1 MTPRADFVSQ
11 DYFRDPGAGI
21 EKLRTL
27 GPVVEVRF
35 PIIGKLWTTT
45 TQALGDQVLKDT
57 ATFTMRKENGDV
69 AGLQWWMPGIVRTL
83 ATSMLSMDEPDH
95 KRLRDIV
102 DEAFRRRAVLDME
115 PHIQAMGDELA
126 DQLFAEGTPADLVER
141 YARKLPLSVISEL
154 LGLPLADRAKFAAWA
169 GGFTRFTGALGFL
182 GMIPKM
188 LAMKRYIEQHLETV
202 RRQGGEGLIAE
213 IVRVEK
219 DGGKISPNEIVAM
232 VFLLLF
238 AGHETTTHLISGSVF
253 ELLKNPD
260 LRDWLEEDWSRVDLA
275 VEEFLRFITPVQF
288 TKPRYV
294 RKDIE
299 LGGVKL
305 AKGDKIM
312 VMLAAANM
320 DPRANPD
327 PDRLD
332 LQRKPNRHI
341 AFGTGIHFCLGHQLA
356 YRRQMRAEIPVPAL
370 ARTDARGR
378 SIGNHMA
385 QTARP
390 QGDRPPA
397 GRAGKLRSRMAADRS
412 GPPASSSAV
421 PVRNLRGATDFS
433 HNHGGFSATIVAG
446 PQHLANIWAK
456 TGLAIACAAF

>member
-126 DQLFAEGTPADLVER
+126 DQLFAEGNPADLVER
-141 YARKLPLSVISEL
+141 YARKLPLSVICEL
-154 LGLPLADRAKFAAWA
+154 LGLPLADRAKFTAWA
-169 GGFTRFTGALGFL
+169 AGFTRFTGALGFL
-182 GMIPKM
+182 GMIPKA
-188 LAMKRYIEQHLETV
+188 LAMKRYIEQHIETV

-294 RKDIE
+294 RKDVE
-299 LGGVKL
+299 LDGVRL
-305 AKGDKIM
+305 RKGDKIM

-320 DPRANPD
+320 DPRANPH
-327 PDRLD
+327 PERLD

-356 YRRQMRAEIPVPAL
+356 RIEGRCALKSLLRRWPELTLAVDQSEIIWRKRPGLKAIDHLPVAPE
-370 ARTDARGR
+370 
-378 SIGNHMA
+378 S
-385 QTARP
+385 
-390 QGDRPPA
+390 
-397 GRAGKLRSRMAADRS
+397 
-412 GPPASSSAV
+412 
-421 PVRNLRGATDFS
+421 
-433 HNHGGFSATIVAG
+433 
-446 PQHLANIWAK
+446 
-456 TGLAIACAAF
+456 

>member
-1 MTPRADFVSQ
+1 MTLHADFASQ
-11 DYFRDPGAGI
+11 DYFRDPAAAIG
-21 EKLRTL
+21 KLRTL
-27 GPVVEVRF
+27 GPVVQVRF
-35 PIIGKLWTTT
+35 PIVGKVWTTT
-45 TQALGDQVLKDT
+45 TQALADQVLKDT
-57 ATFTMRKENGDV
+57 ETFTIRREDGTV
-69 AGLQWWMPGIVRTL
+69 AGLQWWMPAVVRTF
-83 ATSMLSMDEPDH
+83 ANSMLSMDDPDH

-115 PHIQAMGDELA
+115 PHIQAIGDELA
-126 DQLFAEGTPADLVER
+126 GQLFAEGSPADLVER

-154 LGLPLADRAKFAAWA
+154 LGLPLADRAKFTAWA
-169 GGFTRFTGALGFL
+169 SGFTRFTGALGFL
-182 GMIPKM
+182 GMIPKI
-188 LAMKRYIEQHLETV
+188 LAMKRYVEQHLDTV

-219 DGGKISPNEIVAM
+219 NGGQISPNEIVAM

-253 ELLKNPD
+253 ELLKNRD
-260 LRDWLEEDWSRVDLA
+260 LRDWLKQDWSRVDLA

-299 LGGVKL
+299 LDGVRL

-312 VMLAAANM
+312 AMLAAANM
-320 DPRANPD
+320 DPQANPH

-356 YRRQMRAEIPVPAL
+356 RIEARCALKSLFRRWPELTLAVDQSEITWRKRPGLKAIDQLPVA
-370 ARTDARGR
+370 
-378 SIGNHMA
+378 
-385 QTARP
+385 P
-390 QGDRPPA
+390 Q
-397 GRAGKLRSRMAADRS
+397 S
-412 GPPASSSAV
+412 
-421 PVRNLRGATDFS
+421 
-433 HNHGGFSATIVAG
+433 
-446 PQHLANIWAK
+446 
-456 TGLAIACAAF
+456 

>member
-1 MTPRADFVSQ
+1 MTLQADFASQ
-11 DYFRDPGAGI
+11 DYFRNPAAAIDR
-21 EKLRTL
+21 LRTL

-126 DQLFAEGTPADLVER
+126 DQLFAEGSPADLVER
-141 YARKLPLSVISEL
+141 YARKLPLSVICEL
-154 LGLPLADRAKFAAWA
+154 LGLPPADRAKFTAWA

-188 LAMKRYIEQHLETV
+188 LAMKRYIERHLETV
-202 RRQGGEGLIAE
+202 RRHGGEGLIAE

-299 LGGVKL
+299 LGGVRL
-305 AKGDKIM
+305 RKGEKIM
-312 VMLAAANM
+312 AMLAAANM
-320 DPRANPD
+320 DPAANPH
-327 PDRLD
+327 PERLD

-356 YRRQMRAEIPVPAL
+356 RIEGRCALKSLFRRWPELTLAVDQSEVTWRKRPGLKAIDRLPV
-370 ARTDARGR
+370 
-378 SIGNHMA
+378 
-385 QTARP
+385 
-390 QGDRPPA
+390 
-397 GRAGKLRSRMAADRS
+397 
-412 GPPASSSAV
+412 ASSV
-421 PVRNLRGATDFS
+421 KVD
-433 HNHGGFSATIVAG
+433 
-446 PQHLANIWAK
+446 
-456 TGLAIACAAF
+456 

>member
-27 GPVVEVRF
+27 GPIVEVRF

-126 DQLFAEGTPADLVER
+126 DQLFAEGSPADLVER

-154 LGLPLADRAKFAAWA
+154 LGLPLADRAKFTAWA
-169 GGFTRFTGALGFL
+169 AGFTRFTGALGFL

-219 DGGKISPNEIVAM
+219 DGGQISRNEIVAM

-356 YRRQMRAEIPVPAL
+356 RIEGRCALKSLFRRWPAL
-370 ARTDARGR
+370 TLAVDPSEITWRK
-378 SIGNHMA
+378 
-385 QTARP
+385 RP
-390 QGDRPPA
+390 GLKAIDH
-397 GRAGKLRSRMAADRS
+397 L
-412 GPPASSSAV
+412 
-421 PVRNLRGATDFS
+421 PVAPGS
-433 HNHGGFSATIVAG
+433 
-446 PQHLANIWAK
+446 
-456 TGLAIACAAF
+456 